1 MKLTGSAIICEAL
14 IKEGV
19 DTVFGLP
26 GGAILPFYQTLSK
39 YPQIRHILVR
49 HEQGAVMAADGYA
62 RATGKVGVCISTSG
76 PGATNMITG
85 LSVAMMDS
93 VPIVAITG
101 QVARSAIGTDAFQ
114 ETDVTGVTLPV
125 TKHNYLVMNAADLP
139 RILKE
144 AFFVA
149 KSGKPGPV
157 LIDIPKDVQSELANF
172 NYPEMVDLPSQTPV
186 LEGNDNDIR
195 KAIKMIEKS
204 DRPLILAGH
213 GVILSKAY
221 EELKQFAENSQIPVV
236 TTLLG
241 LSAMRS
247 DHVLNLGLPGM
258 HGSAFANMAIDDAD
272 LIIAIGMRFDDRVT
286 GNLKTFATKSKIIH
300 IDIDPSEIGKNILPE
315 IAIIGDAGAVLRQL
329 LELNLKKT
337 HPKWLQKIDQLR
349 KTHPF
354 SYPNTNRLLP
364 QFIVEEISRITK
376 GQSIVV
382 TGVGQHQMWAAQL
395 YEFKENNLWI
405 SSGGVGAMG
414 FEVPA
419 ALGAQ
424 IGRPEKV
431 VWAIAGDGGFQM
443 TLTELA
449 TMVEAKA
456 PVKIA
461 LINNFSLGMVR
472 QWQELFYEKDY
483 FATLYS
489 GNPDWVKLAEA
500 YGITGLKVTK
510 KDEVEIAIKLAMDTP
525 GPALVDFQVD
535 QEENVYPFIPP
546 GGGVKE
552 IQLYPAEKV
561 VNDVSS

>member
-1 MKLTGSAIICEAL
+1 MKQTGSEIVCEAL

-26 GGAILPFYQTLSK
+26 GGAILPFYQTLSG
-39 YPQIRHILVR
+39 YPQLRHILVR

-76 PGATNMITG
+76 PGATNMVTG
-85 LSVAMMDS
+85 LAVAMMDS

-101 QVARSAIGTDAFQ
+101 QVARPAIGTDAFQ

-149 KSGKPGPV
+149 RSGKPGPV
-157 LIDIPKDVQSELANF
+157 LIDIPKDVQTELADF
-172 NYPEMVDLPSQTPV
+172 DYSIEVDLPSQTPI
-186 LEGNDNDIR
+186 LKGKDSDIK
-195 KAIKMIEKS
+195 KAIKMIEKAE
-204 DRPLILAGH
+204 RPLILAGH
-213 GVILSKAY
+213 GVILSQAY
-221 EELKQFAENSQIPVV
+221 EELKEFSEKSQIPVV

-241 LSAMRS
+241 LSAMKS
-247 DHVLNLGLPGM
+247 NHVLNLGLPGM
-258 HGSAFANMAIDDAD
+258 HGSAFANKAIDEAD

-286 GNLKTFATKSKIIH
+286 GNLKTFATKARIIH

-315 IAIIGDAGAVLRQL
+315 IAIVGDAGTVLRQL
-329 LELNLKKT
+329 LPLSPKKT
-337 HPKWLQKIDQLR
+337 HPKWLQEIDQLR
-349 KTHPF
+349 INHPL
-354 SYPNTNRLLP
+354 SYPETDRILP

-376 GQSIVV
+376 GQSIIV
-382 TGVGQHQMWAAQL
+382 TGVGQHQMWAGQL
-395 YEFKENNLWI
+395 YEFKDNNLFI

-424 IGRPEKV
+424 VGQPDKV
-431 VWAIAGDGGFQM
+431 VWTIAGDGGFQM

-449 TMVEAKA
+449 TMVEANA

-483 FATLYS
+483 FATLYT
-489 GNPDWVKLAEA
+489 GNPDWVKLADA
-500 YGITGLKVTK
+500 YGIKGIKVTE
-510 KDEVEIAIKLAMDTP
+510 KDGVETAIEQAMNTP
-525 GPALVDFQVD
+525 GPVLVDFQVD
-535 QEENVYPFIPP
+535 KEENVYPFIPP
-546 GGGVKE
+546 GGGVE
-552 IQLYPAEKV
+552 QLIEYPDTKV
-561 VNDVSS
+561 V

>member
-1 MKLTGSAIICEAL
+1 M
-14 IKEGV
+14 
-19 DTVFGLP
+19 
-26 GGAILPFYQTLSK
+26 
-39 YPQIRHILVR
+39 
-49 HEQGAVMAADGYA
+49 
-62 RATGKVGVCISTSG
+62 
-76 PGATNMITG
+76 
-85 LSVAMMDS
+85 
-93 VPIVAITG
+93 
-101 QVARSAIGTDAFQ
+101 
-114 ETDVTGVTLPV
+114 
-125 TKHNYLVMNAADLP
+125 
-139 RILKE
+139 
-144 AFFVA
+144 
-149 KSGKPGPV
+149 
-157 LIDIPKDVQSELANF
+157 
-172 NYPEMVDLPSQTPV
+172 
-186 LEGNDNDIR
+186 
-195 KAIKMIEKS
+195 
-204 DRPLILAGH
+204 
-213 GVILSKAY
+213 
-221 EELKQFAENSQIPVV
+221 KQFAENSQIPVV

-286 GNLKTFATKSKIIH
+286 GNLKTFATKAKIIH

-337 HPKWLQKIDQLR
+337 HPKWIQKIDQLR

>member
-76 PGATNMITG
+76 PGATNMVTG

-186 LEGNDNDIR
+186 LEGNDSDIR

-213 GVILSKAY
+213 GIILSKAY

-286 GNLKTFATKSKIIH
+286 GNLKTFATKAKIIH

-337 HPKWLQKIDQLR
+337 HPKWIQKIDQLR

>member
-186 LEGNDNDIR
+186 LEGNDSDIR

-213 GVILSKAY
+213 GIILSKAY

-286 GNLKTFATKSKIIH
+286 GNLKTFATKAKIIH

-337 HPKWLQKIDQLR
+337 HPKWIQKIDQLR